1 MAVKVTT
8 TDLGIAPDRD
18 TKRWNTS
25 AYFMALFLPL
35 CLIVGGILA
44 VIYHA
49 ELRTDE
55 ALIRQ
60 QQRQDVNTA
69 RRLISSDL
77 RAVAADAVLLSQQ
90 SDLQT
95 FLKRDDLHTRHEL
108 ERDYLAFCATKRAYD
123 TIRFVEADGQ
133 ERLRIE
139 YRDGKPAVVP
149 SNRLHNVSDRR
160 FFEHGMLASPGQI
173 YFGKFDL
180 ARDEDGKPVEPYRP
194 VLRCAVP
201 VAAPNAPNDVQGLL
215 VLSYLA
221 GVMLQQMEPEEQLLL
236 NEQGHVL
243 HGGKPEH
250 RYGFVIENAGSF
262 ARRRPLAWTRILQ
275 EQEGQVVIPEE
286 GMFTFARIVP
296 HDIISRN
303 GAIPNPIDAT
313 ASEDAFWQIV
323 SHVPPARLYA
333 ATRGLRAGLTWFFAV
348 LAVIIAMI
356 SLHYA
361 RLIMRRSE
369 MQHKLREYALT
380 DGLTKIYNRR
390 FGLRMLDRLTK
401 ECKRLGARLTV
412 FMIDLDGLKRI
423 NDHYGHKAGD
433 EVIFLVA
440 SALRDGLR
448 EVDVV
453 ARFGGDEFLVI
464 QPFTMIEN
472 GRKGIERV
480 REQLLS
486 GGLKKYAEANVG
498 FSAGGA
504 EFDPREAPSITQLLD
519 TADKAMY
526 EEKQRKREAAGESEP
541 DTRT

>member
-8 TDLGIAPDRD
+8 TDLGITAERD
-18 TKRWNTS
+18 TKRWSTGS
-25 AYFMALFLPL
+25 YFMALFLPL

-69 RRLISSDL
+69 RRLIISDL

-90 SDLQT
+90 SDMQT
-95 FLKRDDLHTRHEL
+95 FLNRDDLHTRHEL
-108 ERDYLAFCATKRAYD
+108 ERDYLTFCTTKRSYD
-123 TIRFVEADGQ
+123 KIRFVEPDGQ
-133 ERLRIE
+133 ERLRVE
-139 YRDGKPAVVP
+139 YRDGNPAVVP
-149 SNRLHNVSDRR
+149 SSRLQNVSDRH
-160 FFEHGMLASPGQI
+160 FFEHGMRASPGQI

-194 VLRCAVP
+194 VLRCTIAVADP
-201 VAAPNAPNDVQGLL
+201 DQPGDVCGLL

-221 GVMLQQMEPEEQLLL
+221 GVMLQQMEPEQQLLL

-250 RYGFVIENAGSF
+250 RYGFVMENAGSF

-275 EQEGQVVIPEE
+275 EREGQVVIPEE
-286 GMFTFARIVP
+286 GMFTFSRIVP
-296 HDIISRN
+296 RDIIGRN
-303 GAIPNPIDAT
+303 GAIPAPTDAT
-313 ASEDAFWQIV
+313 ASEDAFWQVV

-348 LAVIIAMI
+348 LAVIIAMV

-369 MQHKLREYALT
+369 MQQKLREYALT
-380 DGLTKIYNRR
+380 DSLTKIYNRR

-401 ECKRLGARLTV
+401 ECRRLGARLTV

-423 NDHYGHKAGD
+423 NDRYGHKAGD
-433 EVIFLVA
+433 EVIFQVA
-440 SALRDGLR
+440 TALRDGLR

-480 REQLLS
+480 REQLLG

-504 EFDPREAPSITQLLD
+504 EFDPRESPSITQLLD
-519 TADKAMY
+519 AADKAMY
-526 EEKQRKREAAGESEP
+526 EEKRRKREGGGGSGSATQA
-541 DTRT
+541 